1 MGCKFWGS
9 GNWPSSLVP
18 NPYQRFM
25 VISTE
30 ESKKTYHKFTFRAK
44 ATSLSKKLDI
54 LRKER
59 NVTCPS
65 KETTKHPCSAVG
77 YRNLYRPRRSNVSN
91 WRHPFS
97 ILLSLPKWP
106 ISSHFHS
113 SVFLVF
119 PSILRSRCCME
130 LKQLHW
136 IGRHSEGC
144 CFAWIKETTN
154 VTLEGIPW
162 LCPIANLGVILE
174 VNRESSLRG

>member
-1 MGCKFWGS
+1 MGCNFWGS

-25 VISTE
+25 VIS
-30 ESKKTYHKFTFRAK
+30 KTTNHKFTSRAK

-65 KETTKHPCSAVG
+65 KETTKTSLFSCWVQEFGPTSTIKCLKLKTPIFHSA
-77 YRNLYRPRRSNVSN
+77 
-91 WRHPFS
+91 F
-97 ILLSLPKWP
+97 IAKMT
-106 ISSHFHS
+106 HFHS
-113 SVFLVF
+113 TVVFCF
-119 PSILRSRCCME
+119 SSILRSRCCME

-154 VTLEGIPW
+154 GTLEGVPW
-162 LCPIANLGVILE
+162 LCPIAKLMQTWE
-174 VNRESSLRG
+174 YSWK

>member
-77 YRNLYRPRRSNVSN
+77 YRNLDRPRRSNVSN

-97 ILLSLPKWP
+97 ILLALPKWP
-106 ISSHFHS
+106 ISIPAF
-113 SVFLVF
+113 FLFFRQFWDQGAAWSLSNSTGLEDTRKGVASPESKKLPTS
-119 PSILRSRCCME
+119 PS
-130 LKQLHW
+130 
-136 IGRHSEGC
+136 
-144 CFAWIKETTN
+144 KEYPDYA
-154 VTLEGIPW
+154 L
-162 LCPIANLGVILE
+162 
-174 VNRESSLRG
+174 